1 LSSGTE
7 GRERLFDKVLII
19 GRSVETATGEE
30 AHRAAIESR
39 MHAVAVELDLVQPFR
54 TIRSRV
60 DKLGQLQAD
69 PFG

>member
-1 LSSGTE
+1 M
-7 GRERLFDKVLII
+7 
-19 GRSVETATGEE
+19 GEE
-30 AHRAAIESR
+30 SHRAAIESR